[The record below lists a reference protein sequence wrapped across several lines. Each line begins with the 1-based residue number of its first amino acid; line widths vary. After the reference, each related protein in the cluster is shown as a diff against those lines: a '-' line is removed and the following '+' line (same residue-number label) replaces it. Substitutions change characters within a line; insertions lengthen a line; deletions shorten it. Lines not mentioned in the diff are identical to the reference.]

1 MSLLLQALRH
11 NKGTTKSVIFI
22 AISTLLRRLT
32 LITEL
37 GHLAFAAHDLKLSLA
52 FYDKLG
58 LHEAFRLHNEDGS
71 LMLVYLH
78 VQGDRFIE
86 VFPNGPVPDPGRQ
99 GSFMH
104 LCLVVDDLQATVE
117 GFRKDGVNVEQEPK
131 VGLDHNWQ
139 AWIRDPDGNSIEL
152 MQLVETSPQR
162 QVARG
167 EPAKV

>member
-1 MSLLLQALRH
+1 M
-11 NKGTTKSVIFI
+11 
-22 AISTLLRRLT
+22 
-32 LITEL
+32 ITDL
-37 GHLAFAAHDLKLSLA
+37 GHLAFAAHDLDRSLA

-78 VQGDRFIE
+78 VTGDRFIE
-86 VFPNGPVPDPGRQ
+86 VFPNGPAPDPNRQ

-104 LCLVVDDLQATVE
+104 LCLTVDNLRSTVE
-117 GFRKDGVNVEQEPK
+117 DFRKNGVIIEQEPK

-139 AWIRDPDGNSIEL
+139 AWLRDPDGNPIEL
-152 MQLVETSPQR
+152 MQLVEISPQR